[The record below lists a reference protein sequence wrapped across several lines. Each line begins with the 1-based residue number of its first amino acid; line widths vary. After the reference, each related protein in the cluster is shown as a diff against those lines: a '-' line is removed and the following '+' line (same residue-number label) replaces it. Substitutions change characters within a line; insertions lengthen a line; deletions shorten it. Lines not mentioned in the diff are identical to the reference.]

1 MTDTVEPGQE
11 RSAEQERSGDTANE
25 QPKAER
31 SVAGAARPEGPRAEE
46 ARWIRRLIGW
56 IAPHKR
62 DAIAAFGV
70 AIAGTAIAAFAP
82 LVQKVIVDDVLT
94 DPSRPLWP
102 WLALLVV
109 FGVTR
114 FGLAY
119 VRRFRGGRIAL
130 AVQHDLRTAIFRQL
144 QRLDFASHDQM
155 QTGQLVSRAGSDIML
170 IQGLLQF
177 LPIVIG
183 NLLMFLISIV
193 IMFVLSPLL
202 SLVMLLITPALL
214 WAALRLR
221 TAVFPASW
229 DAQQIAG
236 EVATVIEESVTGVR
250 IVKGFGQEQR
260 QLDQLTDSSRGLFA
274 SRLRL
279 VAIQARLQS
288 LMQTIPALGMVAVLA
303 LGGWLALE
311 GNISLGVFLAFS
323 SYMLALVSPV
333 RMFASMLTV
342 AQLARAGAERIF
354 ELLDSTPLVQ
364 ERPDAAILTPTR
376 GEITFDAVSFGYLRT
391 EPVLRDFSLTVQPGE
406 IVALVGTS
414 GSGKSTVGLLL
425 PRFYD
430 VHEGSVRVDDV
441 DVRDVTLTSL
451 REQIGVVFEDSF
463 LFSDSIRNNIAFA
476 RPDASD
482 ADVEAAARAVEAHEF
497 VSGLPD
503 GYDTVVGEQGLTLSG
518 GQRQRIALAR
528 ALLSDPR
535 ILLLDDATS
544 SVDARVEAEIHHT
557 LARILVGRT
566 TILIAHRRSTLELA
580 DRIVVVDQGRVVD
593 EGTHDELIRRCRVY
607 RDLLAG
613 PGDDAEGLDLELAD
627 PSDDE
632 PVVAEPMRNGVTP
645 SAWPAQ
651 AEAAPLGLAP
661 PTAAAPMGRM
671 GGGPGGRGMAGALS
685 SALAATP
692 ELLEK
697 VAALPP
703 AHDDPDVDIAAQTR
717 LETPFRFSRF
727 LHPFRW
733 PLIAGLILVTLDGLA
748 TLAGPWLIRSGINE
762 GVAKDANG
770 ALWAASAAFLVI
782 TLADWWVM
790 WAQTRVMGRTS
801 ERMLFALRVKLFAH
815 LQRLGIDYFERE
827 MAGRI
832 MTRMTTDVDSLSQ
845 FLQTG
850 LVTALVNGI
859 TLIGV
864 AIALVFMD
872 WKLALATSLVLPP
885 LIAATVWFQRNS
897 SRAYDNARQHIA
909 NVNANLQEGLSG
921 VRVSQAYVREGTNQA
936 EFETVARGY
945 LDARLGAQKLV
956 AMYFPFV
963 EMLSEL
969 AAALVLGVG
978 SVMLT
983 DNTLQT
989 GTLIAF
995 LLYLD
1000 LFFSPIQQLSQ
1011 TFDSYQQARVSL
1023 DRIDELL
1030 LRESS
1035 VPPAEDPVVPDEI
1048 RGEIVFDDVVF
1059 RYPQTISDALR
1070 GVRFTIP
1077 AGQSVALVG
1086 ETGAGK
1092 STVLKLVARFYD
1104 PTAGQVLVDGVPV
1117 DRYDPV
1123 AFHGHL
1129 GIVPQEAYLF
1139 SGTIRD
1145 NIAFGRADATD
1156 AEVEAA
1162 ARAVSAHDFIAALPA
1177 GYLTH
1182 VSERGRSLS
1191 SGQRQLIAL
1200 ARAHLVDPAILLLD
1214 EATSNLD
1221 LATEARV
1228 TAAMK
1233 IASHGRTTI
1242 LIAHRLQTARLADRI
1257 LVVDDGRVVEDGSHA
1272 SLLAQ
1277 DGRYARLWE
1286 ASSDTAPDAVAATG
1300 GGLHPSV

>member
-1 MTDTVEPGQE
+1 MKNQG
-11 RSAEQERSGDTANE
+11 
-25 QPKAER
+25 
-31 SVAGAARPEGPRAEE
+31 
-46 ARWIRRLIGW
+46 WIRRLIGW

-62 DAIAAFGV
+62 DAIAAFTV

-82 LVQKVIVDDVLT
+82 LVQKVIVDDVIS
-94 DPSRPLWP
+94 DPTRPLWP
-102 WLALLVV
+102 WLLLLVV

-144 QRLDFASHDQM
+144 QRLDFASHDEM

-183 NLLMFLISIV
+183 NLLMLVISLV

-202 SLVMLLITPALL
+202 ALVMLLMTPALL
-214 WAALRLR
+214 WTALRLR

-236 EVATVIEESVTGVR
+236 EVATVVEESVTGVR
-250 IVKGFGQEQR
+250 IVKGFGQERR
-260 QLDQLTDSSRGLFA
+260 QLDQLADQSRALFG

-279 VAIQARLQS
+279 VRIQARLQS
-288 LMQTIPALGMVAVLA
+288 LMQTIPTFGMVAVLA
-303 LGGWLALE
+303 LGGWLALQ
-311 GNISLGVFLAFS
+311 GQISLGVFLAFS

-364 ERPDAAILTPTR
+364 ERPDATVLNPTH
-376 GEITFDAVSFGYLRT
+376 GEITFDSVSFGYLRA
-391 EPVLRDFSLTVQPGE
+391 EPVLRDFSLTVHPGE
-406 IVALVGTS
+406 TVALVGTS

-430 VHEGSVRVDDV
+430 VHEGAVRVDDV
-441 DVRDVTLTSL
+441 DVRDVTLVSL

-463 LFSDSIRNNIAFA
+463 LFSDTIRNNISFA

-482 ADVEAAARAVEAHEF
+482 ADVEGAARAVEAHDF
-497 VSGLPD
+497 VTGLPD
-503 GYDTVVGEQGLTLSG
+503 GYETVVGEQGLTLSG

-544 SVDARVEAEIHHT
+544 AVDAGIEAEIHRT
-557 LARILVGRT
+557 LRRLLVGRT

-580 DRIVVVDQGRVVD
+580 DRIVVVDQGHVVD
-593 EGTHDELIRRCRVY
+593 EGSHDELLGRCRVY

-613 PGDDAEGLDLELAD
+613 PGDDLEELPLDTADVDALGDSTAVDDRIAAPRGAAAERD
-627 PSDDE
+627 
-632 PVVAEPMRNGVTP
+632 GVTAA
-645 SAWPAQ
+645 AWPER
-651 AEAAPLGLAP
+651 AEAAPRGANPTAP
-661 PTAAAPMGRM
+661 PMMGRGM
-671 GGGPGGRGMAGALS
+671 GGGGGGGPANMGA
-685 SALAATP
+685 ALAATP

-697 VAALPP
+697 VDALPP
-703 AHDDPDVDIAAQTR
+703 VVDEPDIDVTEQTR
-717 LETPFRFSRF
+717 PEASFTFSHF
-727 LHPFRW
+727 LRQFRW

-748 TLAGPWLIRSGINE
+748 TLAGPWLIRFGINQ
-762 GVAKDANG
+762 GVARDSEA
-770 ALWAASAAFLVI
+770 ALWAASAAFLAI
-782 TLADWWVM
+782 ALADWWVM
-790 WAQTRVMGRTS
+790 WAQTRVMGRAS

-827 MAGRI
+827 MAGRV
-832 MTRMTTDVDSLSQ
+832 MTRMTTDIDSLSQ

-850 LVTALVNGI
+850 LVTALVNAI
-859 TLIGV
+859 TLVGV

-872 WKLALATSLVLPP
+872 WQLALATSLVLPP
-885 LIAATVWFQRNS
+885 LIAATIWFQRNS
-897 SRAYDNARQHIA
+897 SRAYDNARLHIA

-936 EFETVARGY
+936 EFENVARGY
-945 LDARLGAQKLV
+945 LNARLGAQKLV

-978 SVMLT
+978 SVLIG
-983 DNTLQT
+983 DKSLEA

-1011 TFDSYQQARVSL
+1011 TFDGYQQARVSL

-1030 LRESS
+1030 LKQTS
-1035 VPPAEDPVVPDEI
+1035 VPPPENPVFPEAI
-1048 RGEIVFDDVVF
+1048 RGEVVFDDVVF
-1059 RYPQTISDALR
+1059 RYPQTVSDALR

-1104 PTAGQVLVDGVPV
+1104 ATDGQVQVDGVSV
-1117 DRYDPV
+1117 NQFDSV
-1123 AFHGHL
+1123 AYHRHL

-1162 ARAVSAHDFIAALPA
+1162 ARAVSAHDFIAALPS

-1228 TAAMK
+1228 TAAMH
-1233 IASHGRTTI
+1233 IASRGRTTI
-1242 LIAHRLQTARLADRI
+1242 LIAHRLQTARLAERI
-1257 LVVDDGRVVEDGSHA
+1257 LVVDDGQVVEDGSHED
-1272 SLLAQ
+1272 LLALG
-1277 DGRYARLWE
+1277 GRYARLWD
-1286 ASSDTAPDAVAATG
+1286 ASSDTAHGSAVATG
-1300 GGLHPSV
+1300 GGLHPSA